1 MNISTLNCIVICLFD
16 QKRTELLHSYANSH
30 EVFFAKHD
38 TFDIAA
44 YSKENIQNDLQKAL
58 HIIRCIENK
67 DLDISYSLTPNT
79 AHCEE
84 KFNNSENNHENE
96 YKLLEDIAKTKN
108 SAFFDKEKYV
118 ESIENEQCAPDDNLN
133 EDWAAVTYEDWAA
146 VTLHT
151 MTDKEYME
159 NTAKLTKEYILS
171 S

>member
-1 MNISTLNCIVICLFD
+1 M
-16 QKRTELLHSYANSH
+16 
-30 EVFFAKHD
+30 
-38 TFDIAA
+38 
-44 YSKENIQNDLQKAL
+44 
-58 HIIRCIENK
+58 
-67 DLDISYSLTPNT
+67 
-79 AHCEE
+79 
-84 KFNNSENNHENE
+84 
-96 YKLLEDIAKTKN
+96 LEDIAKIKN